1 MKGFVKL
8 VNDDINI
15 LSSAYEFVDGYKPEV
30 VTKEYKSWFRTA
42 MREEWKE
49 TPSWYGFRYELLR
62 QLDGLMTLLWRGN
75 EVVLTILAWGEI
87 IKLSKCDINANPY
100 HILNNY

>member
-15 LSSAYEFVDGYKPEV
+15 LSLAYEFVDGYKPEII
-30 VTKEYKSWFRTA
+30 TKEYKSWFRTVK
-42 MREEWKE
+42 REGWKE
-49 TPSWYGFRYELLR
+49 TPFWYGFRHELLR
-62 QLDGLMTLLWRGN
+62 QLEELMSLLWKGN
-75 EVVLTILAWGEI
+75 DVELTLLAWGEI